1 MRRCAASSLNYDV
14 RVISFAN
21 SIRGNTCA
29 IASIVARLTV
39 AIRAAVFALLLG
51 ASLPLAAQTTGSVKF
66 IPTFLIYY
74 GGGPT
79 LVAADAP
86 NLAKFDL
93 IDIDRFR
100 YQDIAS
106 NTLAAPKT
114 INPHAPNH
122 FYQNGPAAS
131 TPPTST
137 PPLAPPHPT

>member
-74 GGGPT
+74 GGRAT
-79 LVAADAP
+79 LVATDAP
-86 NLAKFDL
+86 NLAKFYL
-93 IDIDRFR
+93 I
-100 YQDIAS
+100 
-106 NTLAAPKT
+106 
-114 INPHAPNH
+114 H
-122 FYQNGPAAS
+122 
-131 TPPTST
+131 
-137 PPLAPPHPT
+137 LAPVRHEEIPS